1 MMIIYD
7 LWFFDARRIT
17 IDIVRS
23 FMDRDNTFLNKSGDV
38 IIGRE
43 EQTDSENEKKNWG
56 DLWFH
61 GDSSGVKEKVATKY
75 RQL

>member
-43 EQTDSENEKKNWG
+43 EQTDSENEKKN
-56 DLWFH
+56 
-61 GDSSGVKEKVATKY
+61 
-75 RQL
+75 